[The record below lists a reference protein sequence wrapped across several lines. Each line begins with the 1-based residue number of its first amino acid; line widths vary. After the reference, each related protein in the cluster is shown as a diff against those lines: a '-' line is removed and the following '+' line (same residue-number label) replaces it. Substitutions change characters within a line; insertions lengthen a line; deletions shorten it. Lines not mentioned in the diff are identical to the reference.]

1 MLQILK
7 AVNAREMGNRR
18 GTATPR
24 GKTRKKRNNS
34 NNLDGITK
42 AKLLSASNKGV
53 ISRVCTAPTIRMG
66 AREEAKDGEENK
78 KKLRIGRFWSTSK
91 TVMNIETKQR
101 IYTKT

>member
-1 MLQILK
+1 MGKKKRRQSFLKRHLHMLLISK
-7 AVNAREMGNRR
+7 VVNAWEVGYRQR
-18 GTATPR
+18 TATPG

-66 AREEAKDGEENK
+66 AREEVKDGEENK
-78 KKLRIGRFWSTSK
+78 KKLRIGRFWST
-91 TVMNIETKQR
+91 
-101 IYTKT
+101 